1 MKSRSDPSDDI
12 AARLQEIEKQFEREM
27 LARGFDP
34 EQAATVPLT
43 PRLAS
48 LYREREELRRQ
59 VRTGRKQEKS

>member
-1 MKSRSDPSDDI
+1 MKSRSDLNDDI
-12 AARLQEIEKQFEREM
+12 AGRLQEIVKQFEREM

-59 VRTGRKQEKS
+59 VRTKKEQEES